1 MKKLSTRETAETP
14 KKVTLEELLDRAAKS
29 KTVKKESR
37 ELYVKSLDGTITI
50 EKPDRSTCL
59 EALDMDNSEEADEY
73 IVYNCVSN
81 PLLKDKA
88 LQEAY
93 GVVSP
98 IEIVARVFEP
108 GEISAIS
115 KECLVL
121 AGYINSVKV
130 VDEIK
135 N

>member
-14 KKVTLEELLDRAAKS
+14 KKVTLEELLARAAKS
-29 KTVKKESR
+29 KTAKKESR
-37 ELYVKSLDGTITI
+37 ELHVKSLGGTITI
-50 EKPDRSTCL
+50 EKPDRAVCL

-73 IVYNCVSN
+73 IVYHCVVN
-81 PLLKDKA
+81 PPLKDKA

-98 IEIVARVFEP
+98 MEIVAKIFEP
-108 GEISAIS
+108 GEISAVS

-121 AGYINSVKV
+121 AGYIDSVKV
-130 VDEIK
+130 VDDIK

>member
-1 MKKLSTRETAETP
+1 MKKLSTRETSETP
-14 KKVTLEELLDRAAKS
+14 KKVTLEELLARAAKS
-29 KTVKKESR
+29 KTAKKEAR

-50 EKPDRSTCL
+50 EKPDRAVCL
-59 EALDMDNSEEADEY
+59 EALDMENSEEADEY
-73 IVYNCVSN
+73 IVYNCVVS

-98 IEIVARVFEP
+98 MDIVARIFEP

>member
-1 MKKLSTRETAETP
+1 MKKLSTRETPDTP
-14 KKVTLEELLDRAAKS
+14 RKVTLEALLARAAKA
-29 KTVKKESR
+29 KTVKKETR
-37 ELYVKSLDGTITI
+37 ELYVKSLDGTVTI
-50 EKPDRSTCL
+50 EKPDRAVCL
-59 EALDMDNSEEADEY
+59 EALDMDNSEEADVY
-73 IVYNCVSN
+73 IVYNCVVN
-81 PLLKDKA
+81 PPLKDKA

-98 IEIVARVFEP
+98 MEVVAGVFEP

-121 AGYINSVKV
+121 AGYIDSVKV
-130 VDEIK
+130 IDEIK

>member
-1 MKKLSTRETAETP
+1 MKKLSTKETAETP
-14 KKVTLEELLDRAAKS
+14 KKVTLEELLARAAKAKS
-29 KTVKKESR
+29 AKKETR
-37 ELYVKSLDGTITI
+37 ELYVKSLGGTITI
-50 EKPDRSTCL
+50 EKPDRTVCL
-59 EALDMDNSEEADEY
+59 EALDMENSEEADEY
-73 IVYNCVSN
+73 IVYNCVVN
-81 PLLKDKA
+81 PPLKDKA

-93 GVVSP
+93 GVVAP
-98 IEIVARVFEP
+98 MEIVVKVFEP

-121 AGYINSVKV
+121 AGYIDSVKV

>member
-1 MKKLSTRETAETP
+1 MKKLSTRETSETP
-14 KKVTLEELLDRAAKS
+14 KKVTLEELLARAAKS
-29 KTVKKESR
+29 KTAKKEAR
-37 ELYVKSLDGTITI
+37 ELYVKSLDGTVTI
-50 EKPDRSTCL
+50 EKPDRSVCL
-59 EALDMDNSEEADEY
+59 EALDMENSEEADEY
-73 IVYNCVSN
+73 IVYNCVVS

-98 IEIVARVFEP
+98 MDIVAKIFEP

>member
-14 KKVTLEELLDRAAKS
+14 KKVTLEELLARAAKS
-29 KTVKKESR
+29 KTAKKESR
-37 ELYVKSLDGTITI
+37 ELYVKSLDGIITI
-50 EKPDRSTCL
+50 EKPDRATCL
-59 EALDMDNSEEADEY
+59 EALDMENSEEADEY
-73 IVYNCVSN
+73 IVYNCVVN
-81 PLLKDKA
+81 PPLKDKT

-93 GVVSP
+93 GAVSP
-98 IEIVARVFEP
+98 MEIVTKVFEP